1 MSQNEDR
8 VSLHNLA
15 RGAVVE
21 RFDDAF
27 ASTLDNILD
36 PNTTLAARTITLK
49 VKIKPDQNRDFGNVD
64 VTCSASLAPASP
76 VQTKIFI
83 GRDRNVAVATEYDS
97 KQPDLPNTTTENVT
111 PIRSV
116 GGKN

>member
-27 ASTLDNILD
+27 ASALDNILD
-36 PNTTLAARTITLK
+36 PNTTLALSSRRGCRGLTM
-49 VKIKPDQNRDFGNVD
+49 
-64 VTCSASLAPASP
+64 
-76 VQTKIFI
+76 
-83 GRDRNVAVATEYDS
+83 
-97 KQPDLPNTTTENVT
+97 QPR
-111 PIRSV
+111 I
-116 GGKN
+116 